1 MSKWKSL
8 VICTVIVMV
17 KVLEKYIMMIEKIKE
32 MEFSNFDVTIQNLCI
47 KAILPSVSGE
57 WSGLGCLIDF
67 IGEREVLTLFSKE
80 SEDHLRLPSAENSDW
95 DTEHSSDAENIF
107 STGT

>member
-1 MSKWKSL
+1 MK
-8 VICTVIVMV
+8 V
-17 KVLEKYIMMIEKIKE
+17 KVLKKYIMIENITQR
-32 MEFSNFDVTIQNLCI
+32 EFSNYYVTIQNPCI
-47 KAILPSVSGE
+47 KAILPSASGE

-95 DTEHSSDAENIF
+95 DTEHSSDAEMKIY
-107 STGT
+107 SVS